1 MYFMSEKCCVIFL
14 FICGYNFIFSEAV
27 EDQYYNINRTNSTT
41 NTTPA
46 NTNNSTSSVSILSN
60 TENNTDSIIDV
71 VKFSSREL
79 EVERKIATTRTSS
92 LATTTNQPKHVNFA
106 TLRNSA
112 TKVNNFFPKIIQ
124 GEFNET
130 YNNTVVAQDIEVI
143 YCFVYDYHPNQTSAI
158 RIMVS
163 SENATQYSPVMFVVK
178 QDTGIFSWQ
187 VPMVMERHEY
197 IHVSR
202 TLCPMQNYRN
212 TYRPVPPGNQS
223 IYVDVST
230 SSKIPVP
237 FLLRMTTIPEFV
249 LKTGE
254 EMHVK
259 VSPSEPQ
266 FFQYNFPP
274 DKDLV
279 LVQITS
285 EDSLCITVSIQNI
298 ECPVLDLDTKIEFVG
313 LYQTMSHKGGITV
326 RREDF
331 PTSQFYVVIVV
342 RPTDYQC
349 EGQAKIQPASNQ
361 KREKDVKI
369 TVIPKITKMEYYE
382 AVFGTLGIFF
392 MFYIFSI
399 VISASSCLRAWKT
412 PSVNVHKERSDS
424 ASCTRQPRKMRNYG
438 SITDGVNSTNI
449 LAETSSMIHQS
460 ENVAYEISSASISDD
475 TMSDSLFDETDVDML
490 DDADEEKDVF
500 RTKTFL
506 YVTDLA
512 RKKEKKLGKKI
523 CDILLVSMKTLVY
536 QWKNL
541 IIIAIFYGVPVIQL
555 VYTYQKVLNVTG
567 NQDICYYNFL
577 CAHPIGVFSDFN
589 HVYSNLGY
597 IMLGLLFLGLVRRR
611 EFVQHDRVD
620 KNCGIPGHFGLF
632 YAMGLA
638 LIMEGV
644 LSGCYHVCPNGS
656 NFQFDTTTM
665 YVIAML
671 CMMKIYQNRH
681 PDILAK
687 SHFAYLFIAVVAV
700 ICVIGVLKR
709 STVFWIVFVPMH
721 VLLGLALSA
730 QIYYM
735 GRWKLNMG
743 IFKRMYQTMR
753 VDLHSPFT
761 RPMYM
766 DRLVLLLVGNFV
778 NWLLAG
784 YGLYTQPR
792 DVASYLVALFIT
804 NLLLYVAFYII
815 MKLRHK
821 ERILPVSLLYILL
834 SAATWAAALF
844 FFLQNVTSWQGT
856 PAQSREHNRNC
867 LLLHFYDDHDI
878 WHLLSSSALFFSF
891 MILLTL
897 DDDLVSTSRDSIPV
911 F

>member
-523 CDILLVSMKTLVY
+523 CDILLELDYYCNILWCSCDSACLYLSKRGSEAAIEGDPGHSGDNLDSLFPMTSFILLASQEATLGSVASGF
-536 QWKNL
+536 L
-541 IIIAIFYGVPVIQL
+541 L
-555 VYTYQKVLNVTG
+555 V
-567 NQDICYYNFL
+567 D
-577 CAHPIGVFSDFN
+577 P
-589 HVYSNLGY
+589 SNLSHPVYGA
-597 IMLGLLFLGLVRRR
+597 
-611 EFVQHDRVD
+611 
-620 KNCGIPGHFGLF
+620 GLF
-632 YAMGLA
+632 VIPLNFVGR
-638 LIMEGV
+638 
-644 LSGCYHVCPNGS
+644 LSGSPCPLLICTLAQVSTSIFIPVVVGISTCLGS
-656 NFQFDTTTM
+656 YRESYF
-665 YVIAML
+665 
-671 CMMKIYQNRH
+671 H
-681 PDILAK
+681 P
-687 SHFAYLFIAVVAV
+687 Y
-700 ICVIGVLKR
+700 
-709 STVFWIVFVPMH
+709 
-721 VLLGLALSA
+721 
-730 QIYYM
+730 
-735 GRWKLNMG
+735 
-743 IFKRMYQTMR
+743 
-753 VDLHSPFT
+753 
-761 RPMYM
+761 
-766 DRLVLLLVGNFV
+766 
-778 NWLLAG
+778 
-784 YGLYTQPR
+784 
-792 DVASYLVALFIT
+792 
-804 NLLLYVAFYII
+804 
-815 MKLRHK
+815 
-821 ERILPVSLLYILL
+821 
-834 SAATWAAALF
+834 
-844 FFLQNVTSWQGT
+844 
-856 PAQSREHNRNC
+856 
-867 LLLHFYDDHDI
+867 
-878 WHLLSSSALFFSF
+878 SSV
-891 MILLTL
+891 LTL
-897 DDDLVSTSRDSIPV
+897 DISVPPLYAFCAQGLRCCSLGIWLSDKHWHHMCSAVSYEFFSSPPFSRTVHTP
-911 F
+911 FHG